1 LRVEETRLADQSSQG
16 LLDLDSIQAEQLK
29 EIQRKLTGFRRQ
41 RTRFRSQLDSIDL
54 SKDEGKKTFQQD
66 YEELLYFFPGIDV
79 GRLEQVEA
87 FHKRLAG
94 ILQSEIK
101 ASSRDIEAM
110 IELATQQIEQLEAEQ
125 LKITRLPNVTKAV
138 LEQYAAIKKELQ
150 KYQDANASYD
160 QRIVLE
166 RRAQELKGQLD
177 ETIVTEMARIT
188 HRLNNRLEEFNNYI
202 YDNSMKPPIA
212 IVESASKYTYST
224 PDDGGR
230 D

>member
-1 LRVEETRLADQSSQG
+1 MSLVIFL
-16 LLDLDSIQAEQLK
+16 I
-29 EIQRKLTGFRRQ
+29 LT
-41 RTRFRSQLDSIDL
+41 
-54 SKDEGKKTFQQD
+54 
-66 YEELLYFFPGIDV
+66 YVFPDINV

-150 KYQDANASYD
+150 KYQDANDSYN
-160 QRIVLE
+160 QRIILE
-166 RRAQELKGQLD
+166 KRAQEMKSRLD
-177 ETIVTEMARIT
+177 ETILNEMSRIT
-188 HRLNNRLEEFNNYI
+188 HRLNTKLEEFNNYI
-202 YDNSMKPPIA
+202 YDSSMKPPIA

-224 PDDGGR
+224 PDDGGTGNR
-230 D
+230 YKGLIIFDLALLWESALPVIAHDSVLLLQIE